1 MERHVQR
8 PSVWMRLASLILPL
22 LLGAPLSA
30 QRPPAAR
37 QTSSPVGT
45 WRGTSL
51 CLVRPSPCHDENVVY
66 RVTRL
71 TARDSLSLDARKIVN
86 GQEEEMGVLGCR
98 FRPADARIECEM
110 RNGVWRFVVRG
121 DSLTGELRLPD
132 GTKFRDVRT
141 ARGRASASRSRASL
155 APGR

>member
-1 MERHVQR
+1 MERPVQR
-8 PSVWMRLASLILPL
+8 SAFWIRLAWARAGVVTSVLL
-22 LLGAPLSA
+22 LLGSPLSA
-30 QRPPAAR
+30 QRQPATQQA
-37 QTSSPVGT
+37 TSPVGA

-51 CLVRPSPCHDENVVY
+51 CLVRPSPCHDEIVVY

-71 TARDSLSLDARKIVN
+71 HASDSLSLDARKIVN

-98 FRPADARIECEM
+98 FRPVGAGIECNM

-141 ARGRASASRSRASL
+141 ARGR
-155 APGR
+155 